1 MLSDPVIKKLNEQV
15 NFEFFSSNM
24 YLQMSSWCAKN
35 GFEGAAK
42 FLSVHAEEE
51 MLHMKKL
58 FIYINDTGAM
68 AILDNIDAPKN
79 KFGSLKE
86 VFEEIYQ
93 HEKLI
98 TKKINELVE
107 ITLNQKDFST
117 FNFLQWYVAEQHEEE
132 KLFSSIL
139 DKLKLLGDSSTAL
152 YHLDNEL
159 SKMVV

>member
-51 MLHMKKL
+51 MMHMKKL
-58 FIYINDTGAM
+58 FTYINDTGAM